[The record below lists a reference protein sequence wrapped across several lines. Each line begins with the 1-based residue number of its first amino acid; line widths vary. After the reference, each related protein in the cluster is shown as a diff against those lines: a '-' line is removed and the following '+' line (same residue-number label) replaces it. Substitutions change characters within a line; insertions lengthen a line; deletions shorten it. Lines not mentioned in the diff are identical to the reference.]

1 MRNLVADLRYGLR
14 ILLRNP
20 GFTLAAIVVLALGIG
35 ANTAI
40 FSIVNAVLLR
50 PLPYQDASR
59 IMQVWHV
66 PPAKSFPGMSLFSV
80 SPANY
85 LDWQD
90 QNRSF
95 EQMAAYGFDSFNV
108 GGGERPEAIRG
119 AAVAPGFFSILR
131 VQPVLGRTFS
141 PEEDR
146 PGQGHVVILGHT
158 LWRDHFAADPG
169 IVGRNVLL
177 DGQTYTVVGVMPP
190 KFKFPDWAE
199 LWVPLAWS
207 NEKRAVRG
215 NHNYMV
221 IGRLKPEA
229 AVQQAKTDLGAIS
242 ARLEQQYPEDDK
254 GWGATVLPLREQ
266 IVGDVRPALLVL
278 LGAVA
283 FVLLIACANVAN
295 LVLAKTLAR
304 KKEIA
309 IRTSLGASRA
319 AVLRQIL
326 AETLLFSL
334 AGGALGLFL
343 ARFCITLI
351 QKFLAD
357 RLPSS
362 TEITLD
368 ASVLAFTV
376 FLALLAGLL
385 AGLLPAVRFTRTDL
399 NEALKQ
405 GQSRGNSDSSGSN
418 TRGLLVV
425 SEVALSLVLL
435 IGAGLMMR
443 SLLRLSSVQPGFD
456 PNNVLTARLTV
467 PGTKFSSPAAQIS
480 FYDQVLRQ
488 VRATPGVESAGL
500 IDSLPIDDGGSH
512 QPVAVEGQPVVP
524 MADQPEV
531 DVRMIS
537 PGYLHAM
544 RVPVLRGRDL
554 NDADLAGRPPVVFIS
569 ESMAKRF
576 WPNENP
582 IGKHITLTFFP
593 GVVREVAGVVG
604 DVKQDS
610 LDQTRPVETLYWPLS
625 QLTVPPS
632 ETWRSFGMSLAVRTS
647 AEPSSAISSVTSAVH
662 QVDPETPVVSVV
674 TMEGLISASLSP
686 QRFNVLLLGA
696 FAGLALVLAAVGI
709 YSVLAYSVRRRLREI
724 GIRMAL
730 GATPSDVLQMVV
742 ADGMK
747 PILLGVTLGLAAAFA
762 LSRVVS
768 SLIYGVRATDPLT
781 FASVAL
787 LLIAVGLFA
796 TILPAYRATSVEPVL
811 TLREE

>member
-625 QLTVPPS
+625 QLTVPPL

-747 PILLGVTLGLAAAFA
+747 PIVLGVALGLAAAFA